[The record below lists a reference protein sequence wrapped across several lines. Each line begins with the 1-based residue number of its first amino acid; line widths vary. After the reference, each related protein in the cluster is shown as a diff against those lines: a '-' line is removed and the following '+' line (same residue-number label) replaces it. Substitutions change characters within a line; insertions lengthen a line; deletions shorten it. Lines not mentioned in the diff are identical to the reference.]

1 MQEDFTKEII
11 TFFET
16 IEKYYGS
23 KIEVSIGLFSEKE
36 ISNNSLATWNLLEFN
51 LIQSGYR
58 KTGDKFMVEGNGIYF
73 ELSAEKLINFKQTG
87 RHKFEFIEQYNESL
101 YRITKMRFHYKY

>member
-1 MQEDFTKEII
+1 MQNDFNKEII
-11 TFFET
+11 SFFET

-36 ISNNSLATWNLLEFN
+36 ISNNSLATWNLMEFN

-58 KTGDKFMVEGNGIYF
+58 KAGDKFMVEGKGVYF
-73 ELSAEKLINFKQTG
+73 ELSAEKLIDFKQTPPYSEVVAA
-87 RHKFEFIEQYNESL
+87 HFSFPAVSY
-101 YRITKMRFHYKY
+101 ITLDTL